1 MLQFSG
7 LTLPLSSTEEDAFA
21 RALARAGLSAAQVA
35 DWGVTRLSVDARH
48 GRPKLVWGIGL
59 TLAPGLPEAAFA
71 RGGAVVKTEAP
82 LLLERGQRRSQVRPV
97 VCGFGPAGIFAALLL
112 ARSGARPIVLERGPC
127 IERRAAA
134 VEAFFAG
141 GALDENANIQ
151 FGEGGAGT
159 FSDGKL
165 TTRIGDPL
173 CDYVRRT
180 LLEHG
185 APGEIAWRAK
195 PHIGTDRLRGV
206 ITSLR
211 REIEGLG
218 GEVRFDTRLTGLQI
232 REGRIAGART
242 TAGLIETDTLVLAV
256 GHSARDTFEMLRSA
270 GVPLEAKP
278 FSVGLRAEHLQAEID
293 RALYHEAAGHPALP
307 PGEYQLS
314 AHLGGRGVYTFCM
327 CPGGQVVAAA
337 SEAGGLCTNGMSF
350 HARDG
355 ANANA
360 AVVVGVDGADFGGDP
375 MQAVAFQRQLERA
388 AFALA
393 GDGTAPA
400 QDMKHFLAGR
410 AGLCAGAGAPHLS
423 PRRAWLQ
430 IWARCC
436 RPSWRQPC
444 AAACGLSARGCP
456 ATAPT
461 DAVLTGLETRTSSP
475 VRIPRGPEGES
486 VALAGLYPC
495 GEGAGYAGGI
505 VSAAVDGLRAA
516 RAILAALP
524 L

>member
-211 REIEGLG
+211 REIEGRG

-293 RALYHEAAGHPALP
+293 RALNHEAAGHPALP

-314 AHLGGRGVYTFCM
+314 AHLGGRGV
-327 CPGGQVVAAA
+327 
-337 SEAGGLCTNGMSF
+337 
-350 HARDG
+350 
-355 ANANA
+355 
-360 AVVVGVDGADFGGDP
+360 
-375 MQAVAFQRQLERA
+375 
-388 AFALA
+388 
-393 GDGTAPA
+393 
-400 QDMKHFLAGR
+400 
-410 AGLCAGAGAPHLS
+410 
-423 PRRAWLQ
+423 
-430 IWARCC
+430 
-436 RPSWRQPC
+436 
-444 AAACGLSARGCP
+444 
-456 ATAPT
+456 
-461 DAVLTGLETRTSSP
+461 
-475 VRIPRGPEGES
+475 
-486 VALAGLYPC
+486 
-495 GEGAGYAGGI
+495 
-505 VSAAVDGLRAA
+505 
-516 RAILAALP
+516 
-524 L
+524 